1 MKDKEYYEIKL
12 KIHKAVFSE
21 MRSISTFS
29 EITQEGGKG
38 TEIIC
43 KIVETIK
50 SGEKQVTLINKK
62 DVKND

>member
-1 MKDKEYYEIKL
+1 MKDQEYYEINL
-12 KIHKAVFSE
+12 IIHKAVFSE

-62 DVKND
+62 DVKNE